1 MHSLSFPLY
10 TKQTT
15 TVGPVLTGVVMII
28 VYVYWQIAE
37 NNSITPTNDKLAT

>member
-28 VYVYWQIAE
+28 VYVCWQIAE
-37 NNSITPTNDKLAT
+37 NKSITHTNDKLAT